1 MSRIIK
7 ISKEEFLKN
16 KNRNVGFS
24 VISEYRGDE
33 ITPIKIFNSLKGSN
47 KFIFESGEKRNLE
60 GRYSFISE
68 NSYLE
73 IQGNDS
79 SAIDKINAELNKGF
93 SVERNPLPFKGGG
106 IGYIGY
112 NAVVFYEKT
121 IKLNNEDEL
130 NLPVVRFNFY
140 KRYVAYDHFTSKL
153 YIVDNIFQE
162 DNESYEEVLD
172 SQNNYYKGFFT
183 SKESI
188 VEESN
193 DYNKDNKEN
202 CNYINKKN
210 KSEDIISQD
219 NEEKNVFRYSDSDEN
234 FFNIVEKAKEHI
246 REGDIF
252 QVVLS
257 RRGTIKTDK
266 SALEIYRSLREENP
280 SPYMFLLDYI
290 DYQVVGVSPEI
301 LVSVKN
307 GIITTN
313 PIAGTRKRG
322 INIEEDL
329 RLEEELKN
337 DSKELAEHVMLVDL
351 SRNDVGRVSEIGT
364 VEVTSF
370 MNIEKFSHVIHI
382 TSTVQGKLKD
392 KENQL
397 KALFS
402 CFPAG
407 TVSGAPKIRAIQ
419 IINDLEKLD
428 RGIYSGA
435 IGYISYGGNLEMC
448 IAIRTIVLKDKI
460 ANIQAGAGIV
470 YDSIAEKER
479 EEVDNK
485 LSILREVVLR

>member
-1 MSRIIK
+1 MKRVVN

-16 KNRNVGFS
+16 KSGNIGFS

-33 ITPIKIFNSLKGSN
+33 VTPIKIFNSLKGSN

-68 NSYLE
+68 DSYLE

-79 SAIDKINAELNKGF
+79 ATIDKINNELNKGF
-93 SVERNPLPFKGGG
+93 NIESNPLPFKGGG

-112 NAVVFYEKT
+112 NAVAFYEKT
-121 IKLNNEDEL
+121 IKIDNEDKL
-130 NLPVVRFNFY
+130 NLPVVRFSFY

-153 YIVDNIFQE
+153 YIVNNIFQE
-162 DNESYEEVLD
+162 DYESYEEVLD
-172 SQNNYYKGFFT
+172 SQNKYYKEFIT
-183 SKESI
+183 SEVVVAEDI
-188 VEESN
+188 N
-193 DYNKDNKEN
+193 NCNKDNCKHD
-202 CNYINKKN
+202 NYKDKY
-210 KSEDIISQD
+210 EDIISQD
-219 NEEKNVFRYSDSDEN
+219 KEERNIFRYSDSDEN
-234 FFNIVEKAKEHI
+234 FFSIVEKAKEHI

-257 RRGTIKTDK
+257 RRGTVKTDK

-280 SPYMFLLDYI
+280 SPYMFLLDYK
-290 DYQVVGVSPEI
+290 DYQVVGASPEI
-301 LVSVKN
+301 LVSIRN

-337 DSKELAEHVMLVDL
+337 DSKELAEHIMLVDL
-351 SRNDVGRVSEIGT
+351 ARNDVGRVSEIGT

-370 MNIEKFSHVIHI
+370 MKIAKFSHVMHI
-382 TSTVQGKLKD
+382 ASTVEGRLKD
-392 KENQL
+392 KDDTL

-407 TVSGAPKIRAIQ
+407 TVSGAPKIRAME
-419 IINDLEKLD
+419 IINDLEDLD

-435 IGYISYGGNLEMC
+435 IGYASYGRSLEMC

-470 YDSIAEKER
+470 YDSIAEKEC

-485 LSILREVVLR
+485 LKILREVVLR

>member
-193 DYNKDNKEN
+193 DYNKEN

-301 LVSVKN
+301 LVSIKN

-485 LSILREVVLR
+485 LSILREVVLRW

>member
-1 MSRIIK
+1 MVN

-16 KNRNVGFS
+16 KSENLTFS

-33 ITPIKIFNSLKGSN
+33 VTPIKIFNSLKGSN

-79 SAIDKINAELNKGF
+79 DTIDKINNELNRNF
-93 SVERNPLPFKGGG
+93 NVESNQLPFKGGG

-112 NAVVFYEKT
+112 NAVAFYEKT
-121 IKLNNEDEL
+121 IKIDNEDKL
-130 NLPVVRFNFY
+130 NVPVVRFNFY
-140 KRYVAYDHFTSKL
+140 KRYVAYDHFSSKL
-153 YIVDNIFQE
+153 YIVNNIFQE
-162 DNESYEEVLD
+162 DDKSYEEVLD
-172 SQNNYYKGFFT
+172 SQNKYYKEFIT
-183 SKESI
+183 SEVVI

-193 DYNKDNKEN
+193 NCKKNNKDSCKHD
-202 CNYINKKN
+202 NYKDKY
-210 KSEDIISQD
+210 EDIISQD
-219 NEEKNVFRYSDSDEN
+219 NEEKNVFKYSDSDEN
-234 FFNIVEKAKEHI
+234 FFSIVEEAKEHI
-246 REGDIF
+246 KSGDIF

-257 RRGTIKTDK
+257 RRGIIRTEK

-280 SPYMFLLDYI
+280 SPYMFLLDYK
-290 DYQVVGVSPEI
+290 DYQVVGASPES
-301 LVSVKN
+301 LVSIKD

-322 INIEEDL
+322 HDVEEDL

-364 VEVTSF
+364 VEVSSF
-370 MNIEKFSHVIHI
+370 MKIEKFSHVMHI

-392 KENQL
+392 KNNQL

-407 TVSGAPKIRAIQ
+407 TVSGAPKIRAMQ
-419 IINDLEKLD
+419 IINELEDLD

-435 IGYISYGGNLEMC
+435 IGYASYGGNLEMC

-470 YDSIAEKER
+470 YDSIAEKEC

>member
-1 MSRIIK
+1 MKRVVN
-7 ISKEEFLKN
+7 ISKDEFLKN
-16 KNRNVGFS
+16 KSGNIGFS

-60 GRYSFISE
+60 VRYSFISE

-79 SAIDKINAELNKGF
+79 TTIDKINNELNKGF
-93 SVERNPLPFKGGG
+93 NIESNPLPFKGGC

-112 NAVVFYEKT
+112 NAVAFYEKA
-121 IKLNNEDEL
+121 IKIDNEDKL
-130 NLPVVRFNFY
+130 NLPVVKFNFY

-153 YIVDNIFQE
+153 YIVNNIFQE
-162 DNESYEEVLD
+162 DDESYEGVLD
-172 SQNNYYKGFFT
+172 SQNKYYKEFIT
-183 SKESI
+183 SEVVI
-188 VEESN
+188 VEDIN
-193 DYNKDNKEN
+193 NCNKDNCKHD
-202 CNYINKKN
+202 NYKDKY
-210 KSEDIISQD
+210 EDIISQD
-219 NEEKNVFRYSDSDEN
+219 KEEKNIFSYSDSDEN
-234 FFNIVEKAKEHI
+234 FFSIVEKAKEHI

-257 RRGTIKTDK
+257 RRGTVKTDK
-266 SALEIYRSLREENP
+266 SALEIYRSLRDENP
-280 SPYMFLLDYI
+280 SPYMFLLDYK
-290 DYQVVGVSPEI
+290 DYQVIGASPEI
-301 LVSVKN
+301 LVSIRN

-351 SRNDVGRVSEIGT
+351 ARNDVGRVSEVGT

-370 MNIEKFSHVIHI
+370 MKIAKFSHVMHI
-382 TSTVQGKLKD
+382 ASTVQGRLKD
-392 KENQL
+392 KDDIL

-407 TVSGAPKIRAIQ
+407 TVSGAPKIRAMQ
-419 IINDLEKLD
+419 IINNLEELD

-435 IGYISYGGNLEMC
+435 IGYASYGGNLEMC

-470 YDSIAEKER
+470 YDSIAEKEC

-485 LSILREVVLR
+485 LKILREVVLR

>member
-1 MSRIIK
+1 MKRVVN
-7 ISKEEFLKN
+7 ISKDEFLKN
-16 KNRNVGFS
+16 KSGNIGFS

-79 SAIDKINAELNKGF
+79 TTIDKINNELNKGF
-93 SVERNPLPFKGGG
+93 NIESNPLPFKGGC

-112 NAVVFYEKT
+112 NAVAFYEKA
-121 IKLNNEDEL
+121 IKIDNEDKL
-130 NLPVVRFNFY
+130 NLPVVKFNFY

-153 YIVDNIFQE
+153 YIVNNIFQE
-162 DNESYEEVLD
+162 DDESYEGVLD
-172 SQNNYYKGFFT
+172 SQNKYYKEFIT
-183 SKESI
+183 SEVVI
-188 VEESN
+188 VEDIN
-193 DYNKDNKEN
+193 NCNKDNCKHD
-202 CNYINKKN
+202 NYKDKY
-210 KSEDIISQD
+210 EDIISQD
-219 NEEKNVFRYSDSDEN
+219 KGEKNIFSYSDSDEN
-234 FFNIVEKAKEHI
+234 FFSIVEKAKEHI

-257 RRGTIKTDK
+257 RRGTVKTDK

-280 SPYMFLLDYI
+280 SPYMFLLDYK
-290 DYQVVGVSPEI
+290 DYQVIGASPEI
-301 LVSVKN
+301 LVSIRN

-351 SRNDVGRVSEIGT
+351 ARNDVGRVSEVGT

-370 MNIEKFSHVIHI
+370 MKIAKFSHVMHI
-382 TSTVQGKLKD
+382 ASTVQGRLKD
-392 KENQL
+392 KDDIL

-407 TVSGAPKIRAIQ
+407 TVSGAPKIRAMQ
-419 IINDLEKLD
+419 IINNLEELD

-435 IGYISYGGNLEMC
+435 IGYASYGGNLEMC

-470 YDSIAEKER
+470 YDSIAEKEC

-485 LSILREVVLR
+485 LKILREVVLR